1 VLSLLKEMCDKN
13 VVKHCIA
20 VSDYAYEMA
29 LQIKNNGYQVDLELV
44 RLGGLLHDIGRS
56 KTHGI
61 MHGVIGAEILREL
74 NFDEKLALIAERH
87 IGAGIPK
94 NEAIELGLPPK
105 DYIPISI
112 EEKIVAHADNLIFG
126 TKRVEIDDVIEKFKK
141 RVGENHPS
149 IKRIILL
156 NDEINSLLTKHHLH
170 SHV

>member
-1 VLSLLKEMCDKN
+1 MDFERALSILKELCPKN
-13 VVKHCIA
+13 VVEHCLA
-20 VSDYAYEMA
+20 VSDYAYELA
-29 LQIKNNGYQVDLELV
+29 LAIKNNGYDVDVELV

-141 RVGENHPS
+141 RVGENHHS

-156 NDEINSLLTKHHLH
+156 NDEINSLLK
-170 SHV
+170 